1 VGDAP
6 RSGHELLLDTSVYI
20 DLLQGRTPD
29 SVDRLLQLRVNN
41 HSSVCLSE
49 LTHLFGRLDPKD
61 RRTAGVL
68 REVRGVIADIPA
80 HRLSAPSVRSS
91 GEAGILAG
99 LVARL
104 GRIEPQHA
112 QATLNDALLYAQA
125 SERGMSC
132 SRATSASST
141 SSIRSGLENASCST
155 GRLDR
160 PGRLRRPF
168 RPCRAT
174 LARWVR
180 KAGSNRSGAPMCSPT
195 RRARPLLNDGAAC
208 FRAGSGGIAGVER
221 RRLAS

>member
-1 VGDAP
+1 LSFDVARALRRLKPERWTSNLARRPDAALRFVGDAP

-125 SERGMSC
+125 SERGHVVLTRNIREFDFFDQIWPGERVLFY
-132 SRATSASST
+132 RAA
-141 SSIRSGLENASCST
+141 
-155 GRLDR
+155 
-160 PGRLRRPF
+160 
-168 RPCRAT
+168 
-174 LARWVR
+174 
-180 KAGSNRSGAPMCSPT
+180 
-195 RRARPLLNDGAAC
+195 
-208 FRAGSGGIAGVER
+208 
-221 RRLAS
+221 

>member
-1 VGDAP
+1 MSFDLARALRRLKPERRHAKLTRRPDDALP
-6 RSGHELLLDTSVYI
+6 FVANPPGPGPELLLDTSVYI

-49 LTHLFGRLDPKD
+49 LAHLFGRLDPSD

-68 REVRGVIADIPA
+68 GEIRGVIADIPA

-104 GRIEPQHA
+104 GGTESQRA

-125 SERGMSC
+125 SEHGHVVLTRN
-132 SRATSASST
+132 
-141 SSIRSGLENASCST
+141 IREF
-155 GRLDR
+155 DFFDQIW
-160 PGRLRRPF
+160 PG
-168 RPCRAT
+168 
-174 LARWVR
+174 
-180 KAGSNRSGAPMCSPT
+180 
-195 RRARPLLNDGAAC
+195 
-208 FRAGSGGIAGVER
+208 ER
-221 RRLAS
+221 VLFYRTT